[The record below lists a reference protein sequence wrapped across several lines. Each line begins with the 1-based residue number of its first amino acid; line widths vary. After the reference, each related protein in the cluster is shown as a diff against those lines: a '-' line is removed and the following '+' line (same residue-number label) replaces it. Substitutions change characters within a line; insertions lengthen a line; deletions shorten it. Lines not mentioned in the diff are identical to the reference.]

1 MGEKQI
7 RTKAEKAGA
16 DALRPQFDA
25 LGDLAV
31 AAEAAG
37 QADALRAAAKARAQ
51 KILDD
56 AEIEVVRRFDRWR
69 AAWQKARKAGWS
81 VERLRAAPIKQQQPP
96 AATKAKK
103 PATTP
108 AATTS
113 GGTTS
118 GSELGNAGAEQAT
131 GTEVPVPPL
140 AHSA

>member
-7 RTKAEKAGA
+7 RTKAEQAGA

-51 KILDD
+51 QILDN
-56 AEIEVVRRFDRWR
+56 AEAEVERRFDRWR
-69 AAWQKARKAGWS
+69 AAWQKARKAGWT

-96 AATKAKK
+96 AAPKAKK
-103 PATTP
+103 ATTT
-108 AATTS
+108 ASGETT
-113 GGTTS
+113 
-118 GSELGNAGAEQAT
+118 AGAELGTAGT
-131 GTEVPVPPL
+131 EPTTETEVPVPPL